1 MVVSILLVLHFL
13 LHNKLKSFIYKSL
26 IIEKTKELRRKKSTS
41 TTLTIIK
48 HTTILYIMYT
58 VYKLP
63 DIESSIVKAVVR
75 PHPQRINAAT
85 VQVMTMAADV
95 GGCRYLLTFSP
106 ASKKHE

>member
-41 TTLTIIK
+41 TTVTINK
-48 HTTILYIMYT
+48 HTTILHR
-58 VYKLP
+58 YKLP

-85 VQVMTMAADV
+85 VQVMTMAVDV